1 MVRRIMRRDNTSRG
15 DERNGIPHE
24 ALRRISER
32 ERRLKKK
39 AREEGE
45 RHVALNEDSM
55 HIPQDTSREEGERHV
70 ALNEDSMHIPQ
81 DTSNGDEL
89 YYSTD
94 DELNYSI
101 NAKNDLSI
109 VACTALNTFARLI
122 ARTAEEQHTCRK
134 LQKEVDAFL
143 NDMSKQCSFQSH
155 FQADPQ
161 LWI

>member
-15 DERNGIPHE
+15 DKRNGIPHE

-39 AREEGE
+39 ARK
-45 RHVALNEDSM
+45 
-55 HIPQDTSREEGERHV
+55 EGERHV

-81 DTSNGDEL
+81 DTSNGVP
-89 YYSTD
+89 
-94 DELNYSI
+94 I

-109 VACTALNTFARLI
+109 VACTALNHDMSFVACTALNTFARLI
-122 ARTAEEQHTCRK
+122 ARTAEEQHTYRK